1 MTPACPSGSRRFRR
15 VPGPRR
21 EAPSQNGFTLLEL
34 IAVLGLMALI
44 LVLVLPGLHQTYVR
58 QRDRANLRRL
68 VVALRTAR
76 SEAATNRRR
85 VRVFMDLKTGQYR
98 LEGVPK
104 FGQLTG
110 MKIVESR
117 LVWQDQ
123 VKEHGYV
130 AFYGDGSSSG
140 GRLRLVDPAG
150 VSYRVEVEV
159 ITGRVSLKSGET

>member
-1 MTPACPSGSRRFRR
+1 MTSACPPGSRRPRR
-15 VPGPRR
+15 LPRPRR
-21 EAPSQNGFTLLEL
+21 EGPAPSGFTLLEL
-34 IAVLGLMALI
+34 MAVLGLMALI
-44 LVLVLPGLHQTYVR
+44 LALVLPGLQHTYVR
-58 QRDRANLRRL
+58 QRDRANLRKL

-76 SEAATNRRR
+76 SEAATTRRR
-85 VRVFMDLKTGQYR
+85 VRVFVDLKTGQYR

-123 VKEHGYV
+123 VKERGYV

-150 VSYRVEVEV
+150 VSYRVEVEM
-159 ITGRVSLKSGET
+159 ITGRVSLTSGAT